1 MRSLL
6 KTHSWFVLLI
16 TLVMGWSGIA
26 QASAAPMHQMMQLS
40 MQTATSEQSSA
51 HEAGMQTMPDCHQ
64 TKSSSPVSGHQMHI
78 AQTDITAKS
87 NCHALDMLQNKQVQC
102 QECAEYHCQTTLT
115 LLDVEPL
122 AVVQL
127 EAALVQSSPHFRYQ
141 AQHLVGYWQEILR
154 PPKA

>member
-16 TLVMGWSGIA
+16 ILVLGWSGIA
-26 QASAAPMHQMMQLS
+26 QASAAPMYQMMQLS
-40 MQTATSEQSSA
+40 MQAATSEQSSA
-51 HEAGMQTMPDCHQ
+51 HATGRQSMLDCHQ
-64 TKSSSPVSGHQMHI
+64 TKSSSPVSGHQMHM
-78 AQTDITAKS
+78 AQSDMTAKS
-87 NCHALDMLQNKQVQC
+87 NCHASDMLQNKQVQC
-102 QECAEYHCQTTLT
+102 QECAQYHCQTMLT

-122 AVVQL
+122 AFVQL
-127 EAALVQSSPHFRYQ
+127 EAALVQSSPDFHYQ

>member
-40 MQTATSEQSSA
+40 IQAAT
-51 HEAGMQTMPDCHQ
+51 GMQSMSDCHQ
-64 TKSSSPVSGHQMHI
+64 TKSSSPVSGHQMHMV
-78 AQTDITAKS
+78 QTDMTAKS
-87 NCHALDMLQNKQVQC
+87 NCHASDMLQNKQVQC
-102 QECAEYHCQTTLT
+102 KECAQYHCQTTLT

>member
-40 MQTATSEQSSA
+40 MQAAT
-51 HEAGMQTMPDCHQ
+51 GMQSMPDCHQ
-64 TKSSSPVSGHQMHI
+64 TKSSSPVSGHQMHM

-87 NCHALDMLQNKQVQC
+87 NCHASDMLQNKQVQC
-102 QECAEYHCQTTLT
+102 QECAQYHCQTMLT

>member
-40 MQTATSEQSSA
+40 IQAAT
-51 HEAGMQTMPDCHQ
+51 GMQSMPDCHQ
-64 TKSSSPVSGHQMHI
+64 TKSSSPVSGHQMHM
-78 AQTDITAKS
+78 AQSDMTKS
-87 NCHALDMLQNKQVQC
+87 NSHASDILQNKQVQC
-102 QECAEYHCQTTLT
+102 QECAQYHCQTTLT

-122 AVVQL
+122 ALVQL
-127 EAALVQSSPHFRYQ
+127 EVALVQSPPHFRYQ

>member
-40 MQTATSEQSSA
+40 MQAAT
-51 HEAGMQTMPDCHQ
+51 GMQSMPDCHQ
-64 TKSSSPVSGHQMHI
+64 TKSSSPVSGHQMHM

-102 QECAEYHCQTTLT
+102 QECAQYHCQTMLT

>member
-40 MQTATSEQSSA
+40 IQAAT
-51 HEAGMQTMPDCHQ
+51 GMQSMPDCHQ
-64 TKSSSPVSGHQMHI
+64 TKSSSPVSGHQMHM

-87 NCHALDMLQNKQVQC
+87 NCHASDMLQNKQVQC
-102 QECAEYHCQTTLT
+102 QECAQYHCQTMLT

>member
-40 MQTATSEQSSA
+40 IQAAT
-51 HEAGMQTMPDCHQ
+51 GMQSMPDCHQ
-64 TKSSSPVSGHQMHI
+64 TKSSSPVSGHQMHM
-78 AQTDITAKS
+78 AQTDMTAKS
-87 NCHALDMLQNKQVQC
+87 NCHASDMLQNKQVQC
-102 QECAEYHCQTTLT
+102 QECAQYHCQTTLT
-115 LLDVEPL
+115 LLYVEPL

-127 EAALVQSSPHFRYQ
+127 EAALVQSSPQFRYQ

>member
-40 MQTATSEQSSA
+40 MQAAT
-51 HEAGMQTMPDCHQ
+51 GMQSMPDCHQ

-102 QECAEYHCQTTLT
+102 QECAQYHCQTTLT

>member
-40 MQTATSEQSSA
+40 MQAAT
-51 HEAGMQTMPDCHQ
+51 GMQSMPDCHQ

-102 QECAEYHCQTTLT
+102 QECAQYHCQTTLT

-127 EAALVQSSPHFRYQ
+127 EAALVQSSPYFRYQ

>member
-40 MQTATSEQSSA
+40 MQAATDMQS
-51 HEAGMQTMPDCHQ
+51 MPDCHQ
-64 TKSSSPVSGHQMHI
+64 TKSSSPVSGHQMHM

-87 NCHALDMLQNKQVQC
+87 NCHASDMLQNKQVQC
-102 QECAEYHCQTTLT
+102 QECAQYHCQTMLT

>member
-40 MQTATSEQSSA
+40 MQAAT
-51 HEAGMQTMPDCHQ
+51 GMQSMPDCHQ
-64 TKSSSPVSGHQMHI
+64 TKSSSPVSGHQMHM
-78 AQTDITAKS
+78 AQTDMTAKS
-87 NCHALDMLQNKQVQC
+87 NCHSSDMLQNKQVQC
-102 QECAEYHCQTTLT
+102 QECAQYHCQTTLI
-115 LLDVEPL
+115 LLEAELL

>member
-40 MQTATSEQSSA
+40 IQAAT
-51 HEAGMQTMPDCHQ
+51 GMQSMPDCHQ

-102 QECAEYHCQTTLT
+102 QECAQYHCQTTLT

>member
-40 MQTATSEQSSA
+40 MQAAT
-51 HEAGMQTMPDCHQ
+51 GMQSMPDCHQ
-64 TKSSSPVSGHQMHI
+64 TKSSSPVSGHQMHM
-78 AQTDITAKS
+78 AQSDMTAKS
-87 NCHALDMLQNKQVQC
+87 NCHASDMLQNKQVQC
-102 QECAEYHCQTTLT
+102 QECAQYHCQTTLT

>member
-40 MQTATSEQSSA
+40 MQAAT
-51 HEAGMQTMPDCHQ
+51 GMQSMPDCHQ
-64 TKSSSPVSGHQMHI
+64 TKSSSPVSGHQMHM
-78 AQTDITAKS
+78 AQTDMTAKS
-87 NCHALDMLQNKQVQC
+87 NCHASDMLQNKQVQC
-102 QECAEYHCQTTLT
+102 QECAQYHCQTTLT

>member
-16 TLVMGWSGIA
+16 ILVMGWSGIA
-26 QASAAPMHQMMQLS
+26 QASAAPMYQMMQLS
-40 MQTATSEQSSA
+40 MQAATSEQSSA
-51 HEAGMQTMPDCHQ
+51 HATGRQSMLDCHQ

-87 NCHALDMLQNKQVQC
+87 NCHASDMLQNKQVQC
-102 QECAEYHCQTTLT
+102 QECAQYHCQTTLT

-154 PPKA
+154 PPNA

>member
-40 MQTATSEQSSA
+40 MQAAT
-51 HEAGMQTMPDCHQ
+51 GMQSMPDCHQ
-64 TKSSSPVSGHQMHI
+64 TKSSSPVSGHQMHM

-102 QECAEYHCQTTLT
+102 QECAQYHCQTTLT

>member
-40 MQTATSEQSSA
+40 MQAAT
-51 HEAGMQTMPDCHQ
+51 GMQSMPDCHQ
-64 TKSSSPVSGHQMHI
+64 TRSSSPVSGHQMHM

-87 NCHALDMLQNKQVQC
+87 NCHASDMLQNKQVQC
-102 QECAEYHCQTTLT
+102 QECAQYHCQTTLT
-115 LLDVEPL
+115 LLEVEPL

>member
-26 QASAAPMHQMMQLS
+26 QASAAPVHQMMQLS

-51 HEAGMQTMPDCHQ
+51 HATGRQSMPDCHQ
-64 TKSSSPVSGHQMHI
+64 TKSSSPVSGHQMHM
-78 AQTDITAKS
+78 AQTDMIAKS
-87 NCHALDMLQNKQVQC
+87 NCHASDMLQNKQVQC
-102 QECAEYHCQTTLT
+102 QGCAQYHCQTALT
-115 LLDVEPL
+115 LLEVEPF

-127 EAALVQSSPHFRYQ
+127 EVALVQSSPHFRYQ

>member
-40 MQTATSEQSSA
+40 IQAAT
-51 HEAGMQTMPDCHQ
+51 GMQSMPDCHQ
-64 TKSSSPVSGHQMHI
+64 TKSSSPVSGHQMHM
-78 AQTDITAKS
+78 AQTDMTAKS
-87 NCHALDMLQNKQVQC
+87 NCHASDMLQNKQVQC
-102 QECAEYHCQTTLT
+102 QECAQYHCQTTLT
-115 LLDVEPL
+115 LLYVEPL

-127 EAALVQSSPHFRYQ
+127 EAALAQSTPHFRYH

>member
-26 QASAAPMHQMMQLS
+26 QTSAAPMHQMMQLS
-40 MQTATSEQSSA
+40 MQAAT
-51 HEAGMQTMPDCHQ
+51 GMQSMPDCHQ
-64 TKSSSPVSGHQMHI
+64 TKSSSPVSGHQMHM

-87 NCHALDMLQNKQVQC
+87 NCHASDMLQNKQVQC
-102 QECAEYHCQTTLT
+102 QECAQYHCQTTLT

>member
-40 MQTATSEQSSA
+40 MQAAT
-51 HEAGMQTMPDCHQ
+51 GMQSMPDCHQ
-64 TKSSSPVSGHQMHI
+64 MKSSSPVSGHQMHM

-87 NCHALDMLQNKQVQC
+87 NCHASDMLQNKQVQC
-102 QECAEYHCQTTLT
+102 QECAQYHCQTTLT

>member
-40 MQTATSEQSSA
+40 MQAATDMQS
-51 HEAGMQTMPDCHQ
+51 MPDCHQ
-64 TKSSSPVSGHQMHI
+64 TKSSSPVSGHQMHM

-87 NCHALDMLQNKQVQC
+87 NCHASDMLQNKQVQC
-102 QECAEYHCQTTLT
+102 QECAQYHCQTTLT
-115 LLDVEPL
+115 LLEAELL

>member
-26 QASAAPMHQMMQLS
+26 QASAAPMYQMMQLS
-40 MQTATSEQSSA
+40 MQAAT
-51 HEAGMQTMPDCHQ
+51 GMQSMPDCHQ
-64 TKSSSPVSGHQMHI
+64 TKSSSPVSGHQMPM

-102 QECAEYHCQTTLT
+102 QECAQYHCQTTLT

>member
-26 QASAAPMHQMMQLS
+26 QTSAAPMHQMMQLS
-40 MQTATSEQSSA
+40 MQAAT
-51 HEAGMQTMPDCHQ
+51 GMQSMPDCHQ
-64 TKSSSPVSGHQMHI
+64 TKSSSPVSGHQMHM

-87 NCHALDMLQNKQVQC
+87 NCHASDMLQNKQVQC
-102 QECAEYHCQTTLT
+102 QECAQYHCQTTLT

-127 EAALVQSSPHFRYQ
+127 EATLVQSSPHFRYQ

>member
-40 MQTATSEQSSA
+40 MQAAT
-51 HEAGMQTMPDCHQ
+51 GMQSMPDCHQ
-64 TKSSSPVSGHQMHI
+64 TKSSSPVSGHQMHM

-87 NCHALDMLQNKQVQC
+87 NCHASDMLQNKQVQC
-102 QECAEYHCQTTLT
+102 QECAQYHCQTTLT
-115 LLDVEPL
+115 LLEVEQL
-122 AVVQL
+122 ALVQL
-127 EAALVQSSPHFRYQ
+127 EVALAQSTPHFRYQ

>member
-16 TLVMGWSGIA
+16 TLVMGWSGIV
-26 QASAAPMHQMMQLS
+26 QALAAPMHQMMQLS
-40 MQTATSEQSSA
+40 MQAATSEQSSA
-51 HEAGMQTMPDCHQ
+51 HEAGMQSMPDCHQ
-64 TKSSSPVSGHQMHI
+64 TKSSSPVSGHQMHMV
-78 AQTDITAKS
+78 QTDMTAKS
-87 NCHALDMLQNKQVQC
+87 NCHASDMLQNKQVQC
-102 QECAEYHCQTTLT
+102 QECAQYHCQTTLT

>member
-40 MQTATSEQSSA
+40 MQAAT
-51 HEAGMQTMPDCHQ
+51 GMQSMPDCHQ

-87 NCHALDMLQNKQVQC
+87 NCHASDMLQNKQVQC
-102 QECAEYHCQTTLT
+102 QECAQYHCQTTLT

>member
-40 MQTATSEQSSA
+40 IQAAT
-51 HEAGMQTMPDCHQ
+51 GMQSMPDCHQ
-64 TKSSSPVSGHQMHI
+64 TKSSSPVSGHQMHM

-87 NCHALDMLQNKQVQC
+87 NCHASDMLQNKQVQC
-102 QECAEYHCQTTLT
+102 QECAQYHCQTTLT

>member
-40 MQTATSEQSSA
+40 IQAAT
-51 HEAGMQTMPDCHQ
+51 GMQSMLDCHQ
-64 TKSSSPVSGHQMHI
+64 TKSSSPVSGHQMHM
-78 AQTDITAKS
+78 AQSDMTAKS
-87 NCHALDMLQNKQVQC
+87 NCHASDMLHNKQVQC
-102 QECAEYHCQTTLT
+102 QECAQYHCQTTLT
-115 LLDVEPL
+115 LLDVELL
-122 AVVQL
+122 ALVQL

>member
-40 MQTATSEQSSA
+40 IQAAT
-51 HEAGMQTMPDCHQ
+51 GMQSMPDCHQ
-64 TKSSSPVSGHQMHI
+64 TKSSSPVSGHQMHM

-102 QECAEYHCQTTLT
+102 QECAQYHCQTTLT

>member
-40 MQTATSEQSSA
+40 IQAAT
-51 HEAGMQTMPDCHQ
+51 GMQSMPDCHQ
-64 TKSSSPVSGHQMHI
+64 TKSSSPVSGHQMHM
-78 AQTDITAKS
+78 AQTDMTAKS
-87 NCHALDMLQNKQVQC
+87 NCHASDMLQNKQVQC
-102 QECAEYHCQTTLT
+102 QECAQYHCQTTLT

-127 EAALVQSSPHFRYQ
+127 EAALAQSSPHFRYQ

>member
-40 MQTATSEQSSA
+40 IQAAT
-51 HEAGMQTMPDCHQ
+51 GMQSMPDCHQ
-64 TKSSSPVSGHQMHI
+64 TKSSSPVSGHQMHM
-78 AQTDITAKS
+78 AQTDMTAKS
-87 NCHALDMLQNKQVQC
+87 NCHASDMLQNKQVQC
-102 QECAEYHCQTTLT
+102 QECAQYHCQTTLT
-115 LLDVEPL
+115 LLYVEPL

-141 AQHLVGYWQEILR
+141 AQHLVGCWQEILR

>member
-40 MQTATSEQSSA
+40 MQTATDMQS
-51 HEAGMQTMPDCHQ
+51 MPDCHQ
-64 TKSSSPVSGHQMHI
+64 TKSSSPVSGHQMHM

-87 NCHALDMLQNKQVQC
+87 NCHASDMLQNKQVQC
-102 QECAEYHCQTTLT
+102 QECAQYHCQTMLT

>member
-1 MRSLL
+1 MRSML
-6 KTHSWFVLLI
+6 KKHSWFVLLI

-26 QASAAPMHQMMQLS
+26 QASAAPMTQMMQLS
-40 MQTATSEQSSA
+40 MQAATSEQSSA
-51 HEAGMQTMPDCHQ
+51 HATGMQSMPDCHQ
-64 TKSSSPVSGHQMHI
+64 TKSSSPVSGHQMHM

-87 NCHALDMLQNKQVQC
+87 NCHASDMLQNKQVQC
-102 QECAEYHCQTTLT
+102 QECAQYHCQTTLT
-115 LLDVEPL
+115 LLDFEPL
-122 AVVQL
+122 ALVQL